1 MHSNRSWTP
10 ENDGKD
16 QGCVRL
22 RQGLILT
29 GFLHRR
35 SDSSVVNKTPF
46 SIWRKVS
53 RLKTTDD
60 WRGFSRAAVDAS
72 GDAIRFTF

>member
-29 GFLHRR
+29 GFSSELQHY
-35 SDSSVVNKTPF
+35 SVVNKTPF
-46 SIWRKVS
+46 DLAESEPFK
-53 RLKTTDD
+53 DN
-60 WRGFSRAAVDAS
+60 
-72 GDAIRFTF
+72 